1 MIPSGDC
8 VLAKLGVG
16 GRRGVCGVWQ
26 QLVRRRGREKNRDR
40 ISFGLGRDLS
50 EGGGSWGH
58 GPKAA
63 GWEALD
69 ELPSLFLSPRRS
81 SVRRLGLGSPLGS

>member
-1 MIPSGDC
+1 MCWQSLRWGGGGC
-8 VLAKLGVG
+8 VWG
-16 GRRGVCGVWQ
+16 GLWQ
-26 QLVRRRGREKNRDR
+26 ELVRKETKGEKQRKNR
-40 ISFGLGRDLS
+40 ISFGLDRDLS